1 MPESE
6 LVLTKRN
13 HRWWS
18 NFLGPHYRAFFD
30 QSNNPKSNFKK
41 IQHLKIWD
49 TMLTRYPKLV
59 AVWAHLGLSKELKH
73 LHPTVHAFIIEKLL
87 VKHNNLHADMSWDVL
102 SKVRGSVNLDF
113 RTIQGLNHPKRAQ

>member
-1 MPESE
+1 
-6 LVLTKRN
+6 
-13 HRWWS
+13 
-18 NFLGPHYRAFFD
+18 
-30 QSNNPKSNFKK
+30 
-41 IQHLKIWD
+41 
-49 TMLTRYPKLV
+49 MLTRYPKLV